1 MDIYRSAAAAFLA
14 AATIGGAYAQGIER
28 KGEAYAPPDLPI
40 SRPAPAVGGGLPLG
54 RPSAAPAKPFGV
66 VESGKAPA
74 RRAPVALGG
83 TDVSLR
89 EALRGVTPAGYAVRP
104 TSCVPTQA
112 PVSYRAGGDWITTLD
127 EIVAGLALRA
137 TVDHDLGEVLID
149 RPPQVSPDTPRTW
162 AVLKSDTT
170 LRRSLERWMAPTCVQ
185 LEWDV
190 TFPLDVSADRLFQGA
205 TLWEALK
212 QLAEDLQGS
221 ETPILITRY
230 SNAVRV
236 TSGDA
241 R

>member
-1 MDIYRSAAAAFLA
+1 MDIYRSAGAAFLA
-14 AATIGGAYAQGIER
+14 VVIGGAHAQGVER
-28 KGEAYAPPDLPI
+28 KGEAYAPPELPI
-40 SRPAPAVGGGLPLG
+40 ARPVSTVAMALPLG
-54 RPSAAPAKPFGV
+54 PPSASPAKHFGV
-66 VESGKAPA
+66 VEAGKAPA
-74 RRAPVALGG
+74 PRVPVALGG

-89 EALRGVTPAGYAVRP
+89 EALRGVVPAGYAVRP

-112 PVSYRAGGDWITTLD
+112 PVSYRAGGDWVTTLD
-127 EIVAGLALRA
+127 EIATGLGLRA
-137 TVDHDLGEVLID
+137 TVDHDLAEVLVD
-149 RPPQVSPDTPRTW
+149 RPPQVSPDKPRTW

-212 QLAEDLQGS
+212 QLSEDLKAS

-236 TSGDA
+236 TSGDG